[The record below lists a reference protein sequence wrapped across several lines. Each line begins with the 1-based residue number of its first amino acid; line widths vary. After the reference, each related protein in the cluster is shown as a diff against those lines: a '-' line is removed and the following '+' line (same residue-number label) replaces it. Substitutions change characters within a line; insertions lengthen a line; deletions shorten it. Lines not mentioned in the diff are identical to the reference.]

1 MCPPTTLTNLVNL
14 VDSIVRLTK
23 KINHLNIYIDKV
35 DSTEQQHIDT
45 HIRVFSERKQSS
57 NVIAS
62 RRIVYCN
69 IFWWEKKLRFWYI
82 FRVKFIYFFGIAC
95 LIEPQRYYR
104 VVERK
109 NEKKTRFSENKN
121 FDCNILS
128 TYMLS
133 GWKII
138 GSYINWQNL
147 NLVHFNNKFLY
158 NWSMCIVML

>member
-69 IFWWEKKLRFWYI
+69 IF
-82 FRVKFIYFFGIAC
+82 
-95 LIEPQRYYR
+95 
-104 VVERK
+104 
-109 NEKKTRFSENKN
+109 
-121 FDCNILS
+121 
-128 TYMLS
+128 
-133 GWKII
+133 
-138 GSYINWQNL
+138 
-147 NLVHFNNKFLY
+147 
-158 NWSMCIVML
+158 